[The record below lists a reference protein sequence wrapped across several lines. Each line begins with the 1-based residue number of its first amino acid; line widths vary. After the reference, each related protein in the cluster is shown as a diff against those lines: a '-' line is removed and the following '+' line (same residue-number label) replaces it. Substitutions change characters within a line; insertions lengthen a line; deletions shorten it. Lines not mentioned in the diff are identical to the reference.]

1 MTFVT
6 AVIKAVRTR
15 RGAGNVAGI
24 GRAGHAVSKSSGDG
38 RRRGHTE
45 VYRGAEYTVE
55 LLLKVLL
62 EVREVLVDG
71 VGRGGRL
78 APVTMWLI
86 DKSRGVG
93 VVSGCWMQ
101 QPAGTDGAARRAA
114 PS

>member
-1 MTFVT
+1 MLTLGVPGLT
-6 AVIKAVRTR
+6 
-15 RGAGNVAGI
+15 
-24 GRAGHAVSKSSGDG
+24 VSQSSGDG
-38 RRRGHTE
+38 RQRGHTE
-45 VYRGAEYTVE
+45 VHPGAEYTVE

-62 EVREVLVDG
+62 EVLEVLEVLVDG

-101 QPAGTDGAARRAA
+101 QPAGTDVAARRAA